1 MPQHLLAFALIS
13 SVTGFL
19 PVTSPCS
26 RRSNLSVSRMDGRE
40 SISINEGDDYELGA
54 SEVDLEK
61 VKMFVAQKVDEE
73 QRTVNKV
80 MQREMR

>member
-1 MPQHLLAFALIS
+1 
-13 SVTGFL
+13 
-19 PVTSPCS
+19 
-26 RRSNLSVSRMDGRE
+26 MDGRE